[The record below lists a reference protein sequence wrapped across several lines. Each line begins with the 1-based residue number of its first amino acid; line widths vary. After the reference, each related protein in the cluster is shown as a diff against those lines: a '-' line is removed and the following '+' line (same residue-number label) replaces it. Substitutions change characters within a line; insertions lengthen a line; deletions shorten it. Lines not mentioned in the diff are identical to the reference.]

1 MEILTSQDK
10 KTLNDINIIIKMM
23 PSYMQQQIPQNF
35 KNFVTNN
42 MDMDY
47 TSNINPSIPLRNQE
61 LSLNTEIMLAL
72 IYREFLCSL
81 KQRNELISLENNTF
95 NITYVSNESSSKQ
108 NTYLST
114 VVKHE
119 NLLKRFFNRFKN
131 FFNIHNN
138 S

>member
-1 MEILTSQDK
+1 MEILTNQDK

-23 PSYMQQQIPQNF
+23 PSYMQQQIPQSF

-42 MDMDY
+42 MDINY

-61 LSLNTEIMLAL
+61 LSLNTETMLAL
-72 IYREFLCSL
+72 IYREFLCSPN
-81 KQRNELISLENNTF
+81 QRNELISLENDTF

-108 NTYLST
+108 NTYLPT
-114 VVKHE
+114 VVQHE

-131 FFNIHNN
+131 FFNIHNK
-138 S
+138 